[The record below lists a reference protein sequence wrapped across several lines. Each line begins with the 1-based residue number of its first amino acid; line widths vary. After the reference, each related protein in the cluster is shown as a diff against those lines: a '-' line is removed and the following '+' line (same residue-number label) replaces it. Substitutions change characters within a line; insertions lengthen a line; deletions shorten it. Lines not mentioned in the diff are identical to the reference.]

1 MRSFDFRAK
10 NIGRERYL
18 TYIMGEGSEMDED
31 TLDYCEENDVQDL
44 IKIIYEEDDDYDYL
58 TYDVTGRTSL
68 EKYTQKVIKKENVL
82 KIIRNICLSLIGFK
96 EQTIHLSYI
105 LLNKS
110 FIYIDTETLKL
121 DFICLPV
128 ESEAAVMKEFKNFV
142 RFFLASLKYDV
153 DEDLSYVGML
163 IAYING
169 DQFNLR
175 GLIGLTE
182 ALMSDSGIGFE
193 EAATDISTEDGS
205 EVVDTA
211 VDSAPEEKKGF
222 SDYMDNLGGTDDK
235 LPEIGDDAEDEPEDE
250 EPADSVKLDESAS
263 ALEDEI
269 SATFESLTG
278 MLTSGQSTFKDK
290 SSEEMGLTPLA
301 QKEPEEPLEELE
313 DEEAPSEEEI
323 ADRIRNLVN
332 GKHKMTMKE
341 PEPISQEELDEDIP
355 NRDIVKTNNNVKV
368 NRASLIQNAQDME
381 GKSEKEEGL
390 TEKLDGGITEL
401 STISKNSEKNKAA
414 KTSAPVIDT
423 SASEEGRT
431 PRPALNIKIN
441 PYIIRV
447 DNEEKIIINKAV
459 FKLGKASRGV
469 DYHIS
474 GNGAISRQHAII
486 TKKEDGYYLK
496 DNKSTNH
503 TYINDRQ
510 LEDGEEVLLKNNAK
524 FRLGDETF
532 VFKLS

>member
-68 EKYTQKVIKKENVL
+68 EKYTQNVIKKEKVL
-82 KIIRNICLSLIGFK
+82 KIIRNICLSLISFK

-110 FIYIDTETLKL
+110 FIYIDAETLKL

-142 RFFLASLKYDV
+142 RFFLASLRYDV
-153 DEDLSYVGML
+153 NEDLSYVGML
-163 IAYING
+163 IAFING

-182 ALMSDSGIGFE
+182 ALMSDSDISFD
-193 EAATDISTEDGS
+193 EASTDISTEDGS

-211 VDSAPEEKKGF
+211 VETATEEKKGF
-222 SDYMDNLGGTDDK
+222 SDYMDNLGGADEK
-235 LPEIGDDAEDEPEDE
+235 LPEIGDDAEEEPEE
-250 EPADSVKLDESAS
+250 EAEPVKLDESDS

-332 GKHKMTMKE
+332 GKHKMAMKD
-341 PEPISQEELDEDIP
+341 PEPITQEELDEDIP
-355 NRDIVKTNNNVKV
+355 NRDIVKTSNIKV

-381 GKSEKEEGL
+381 DKQDKEDGL
-390 TEKLDGGITEL
+390 TERLDGDITEL

-486 TKKEDGYYLK
+486 TKKDDGYYLK

-532 VFKLS
+532 VFKIG

>member
-68 EKYTQKVIKKENVL
+68 EKYTQKEISKEKVL
-82 KIIRNICLSLIGFK
+82 KIIRNICLSLISFK
-96 EQTIHLSYI
+96 EQAIHLSYI

-110 FIYIDTETLKL
+110 FMYVDPDTLRL

-153 DEDLSYVGML
+153 NEDLSYVGML
-163 IAYING
+163 IAFING

-182 ALMSDSGIGFE
+182 ALMADSDISFE

-211 VDSAPEEKKGF
+211 VAAETAEKTGV
-222 SDYMDNLGGTDDK
+222 SDYMSDMGGADEK
-235 LPEIGDDAEDEPEDE
+235 LPEIGDDAEDEPEE
-250 EPADSVKLDESAS
+250 EPEPVNPVKLDESGS

-278 MLTSGQSTFKDK
+278 MLTSGQSTFTKT
-290 SSEEMGLTPLA
+290 SEEMGLTPLA
-301 QKEPEEPLEELE
+301 QREPEEALEELE
-313 DEEAPSEEEI
+313 DEEAPSEEEV

-332 GKHKMTMKE
+332 GKHKMAMKE
-341 PEPISQEELDEDIP
+341 PVPISEEELDEDIP
-355 NRDIVKTNNNVKV
+355 NRDLVKTTNVKV
-368 NRASLIQNAQDME
+368 NRASMIKNAQDME
-381 GKSEKEEGL
+381 EKAEKGEGL
-390 TEKLDGGITEL
+390 TERLDGEITEL
-401 STISKNSEKNKAA
+401 SSMSKNSEKNKAA
-414 KTSAPVIDT
+414 KKGEAVIENPV
-423 SASEEGRT
+423 SEEARA
-431 PRPALNIKIN
+431 PKPAINLKIN
-441 PYIIRV
+441 PYIVRV
-447 DNEEKIIINKAV
+447 DTEEKIIINKAV

-486 TKKEDGYYLK
+486 SKKDDGYYLK

-503 TYINDRQ
+503 TYINERQ

-532 VFKLS
+532 LFKMG